1 MSNKKFVIL
10 SVLVCSTLTAGA
22 FEVVNKPYKKAP
34 EPKLT
39 LPIAAAPKVESQV
52 VTEANSQ
59 FGDVKGVSAF
69 PFQVREGDPF
79 DEKVKEWLKK
89 NNYALY
95 WEAPQYLAGGT
106 VTMNGSVES
115 TLRDIIQML
124 QANGINITAEIYLNN
139 AVRITE
145 VK

>member
-1 MSNKKFVIL
+1 MSNKKLAIL
-10 SVLVCSTLTAGA
+10 SVLVFSTLTVGA

-39 LPIAAAPKVESQV
+39 LPIAAAPKMESQI
-52 VTEANSQ
+52 VTETKVQLTDSN
-59 FGDVKGVSAF
+59 GIKGF
-69 PFQVREGDPF
+69 PFQVREGDAL
-79 DEKVKEWLKK
+79 DEKVKEWLTK

-95 WEAPQYLAGGT
+95 WEAPKYQAGGA
-106 VTMNGSVES
+106 VTLNGSVES
-115 TLRDIIQML
+115 TLKDIIQML

-139 AVRITE
+139 AVRISE